1 MLCEAEAMQRFFNQ
15 AIQGV
20 LSSSLSR
27 TIIVSALISSA
38 VLGGA
43 VWYRRTSSVS
53 PSAVRAEARPS
64 PPATPP
70 RTEPA
75 SPPSILVTLEPPYV
89 IVDGLTV
96 KTMDRVVRLAGL
108 EGPPREAICFDEKGY
123 LWACGLQA
131 RAALNNLI
139 TDRPV
144 PCKVIGRDNDVDI
157 GHCQVDRA
165 DLGRKLVAAGWARPT
180 PDRQADHSA
189 ELKAASEASMGM
201 WNGGWKI
208 RPPRVSQPQG
218 FH

>member
-1 MLCEAEAMQRFFNQ
+1 MRRFFNQ
-15 AIQGV
+15 AVQGV
-20 LSSSLSR
+20 LGSSLTL

-43 VWYRRTSSVS
+43 VWYRRAASVS
-53 PSAVRAEARPS
+53 PPAMRVEGRPSAPATSPRAEPVRPTS
-64 PPATPP
+64 T
-70 RTEPA
+70 
-75 SPPSILVTLEPPYV
+75 LVTLEPPYA

-96 KTMDRVVRLAGL
+96 KTVDRVVRLAGL

-139 TDRPV
+139 TSRSV
-144 PCKVIGRDNDVDI
+144 PCKVIGRDNEADVA
-157 GHCQVDRA
+157 HCQVDRA
-165 DLGRKLVAAGWARPT
+165 DLGRKLVAAGWARPA
-180 PDRQADHSA
+180 PDQQADYST